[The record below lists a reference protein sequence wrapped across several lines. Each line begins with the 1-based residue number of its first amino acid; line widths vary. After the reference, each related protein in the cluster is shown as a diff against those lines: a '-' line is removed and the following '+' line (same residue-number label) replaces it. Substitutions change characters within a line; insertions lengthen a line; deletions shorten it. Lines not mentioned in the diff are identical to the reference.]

1 VATVSIGDVAGVIAA
16 LAFAYLVLRLGSLI
30 GKTGKVVDE
39 ARIGVRGVSEQT
51 VPLLSQV
58 TDTVASTNEQIVRL
72 DTITANVSSMTTN
85 VSALTSLFAATLGSP
100 VVKVAA
106 FTYGVRSAMNG
117 AGRRSDSDR
126 PDRPDRRGRRGR
138 RRRD

>member
-1 VATVSIGDVAGVIAA
+1 VAKVSIGDVAGVIAA

-117 AGRRSDSDR
+117 AGRRSDSGR
-126 PDRPDRRGRRGR
+126 PDRPGRRGR

>member
-1 VATVSIGDVAGVIAA
+1 VATISIGDVAGVIAA

-58 TDTVASTNEQIVRL
+58 TDTVAATNEQIVRL

-85 VSALTSLFAATLGSP
+85 VNALTSLFAATLGSP
-100 VVKVAA
+100 MVKVAA
-106 FTYGVRSAMNG
+106 FTYGVRSAMGGAGAG
-117 AGRRSDSDR
+117 AGRART
-126 PDRPDRRGRRGR
+126 RRGR

>member
-1 VATVSIGDVAGVIAA
+1 MAKVSIGDVAGVIAA

-72 DTITANVSSMTTN
+72 DIITANVSSMTTN

-126 PDRPDRRGRRGR
+126 PDRRGRRGR